1 MPQCG
6 SIVLSQSKKLMMEA
20 MHPVD
25 EYVKYTDT
33 DSMYITEKGLKILQ
47 KTKPELFGKELGQF
61 KFEFKLEG
69 EDIRIEAEF
78 LAPKVY
84 WTRERNEREEKH
96 DKIVMKGIPPDS
108 IQFVIDQKFDGD
120 PKKLFKALRSGVLF
134 DLTNGN
140 SKIRMG
146 QSFTNDIFNV
156 EEFFRTL
163 GPFL

>member
-1 MPQCG
+1 
-6 SIVLSQSKKLMMEA
+6 
-20 MHPVD
+20 
-25 EYVKYTDT
+25 
-33 DSMYITEKGLKILQ
+33 
-47 KTKPELFGKELGQF
+47 
-61 KFEFKLEG
+61 
-69 EDIRIEAEF
+69 
-78 LAPKVY
+78 
-84 WTRERNEREEKH
+84 
-96 DKIVMKGIPPDS
+96 MKGIPRDS

-120 PKKLFKALRSGVLF
+120 PKKLFKALRVRSSGVLF